1 MLIRQF
7 FVNLRSVAIN
17 SVPFFQRVKPL
28 LDQEIEFNV
37 FMRLIEDIPKNLHE
51 AVSCS
56 KNPLIT
62 PLPNI
67 FKFWAAEHLKVMET
81 NMELI
86 PTQIEEIRNEFEEEA
101 DVYDD
106 V

>member
-1 MLIRQF
+1 M
-7 FVNLRSVAIN
+7 A
-17 SVPFFQRVKPL
+17 L
-28 LDQEIEFNV
+28 LDLEMELNLY
-37 FMRLIEDIPKNLHE
+37 MKLIKDIPENFHG
-51 AVSCS
+51 AVLCS

-67 FKFWAAEHLKVMET
+67 FKSWAAEHLKVMET

-86 PTQIEEIRNEFEEEA
+86 PTQIEEIRNEFEQEV

>member
-1 MLIRQF
+1 L
-7 FVNLRSVAIN
+7 VAID

-28 LDQEIEFNV
+28 LDQEMELKV
-37 FMRLIEDIPKNLHE
+37 YMRLIKDVPKNLNE

-62 PLPNI
+62 PHPNI
-67 FKFWAAEHLKVMET
+67 FKSWAAEHLKVMET

-86 PTQIEEIRNEFEEEA
+86 STQIEEIHNEFEGEV

>member
-1 MLIRQF
+1 MEL
-7 FVNLRSVAIN
+7 
-17 SVPFFQRVKPL
+17 
-28 LDQEIEFNV
+28 NV
-37 FMRLIEDIPKNLHE
+37 YMRLIKDITETFHE
-51 AVSCS
+51 AVLCS

-86 PTQIEEIRNEFEEEA
+86 PTQIEELRNEFEEEV